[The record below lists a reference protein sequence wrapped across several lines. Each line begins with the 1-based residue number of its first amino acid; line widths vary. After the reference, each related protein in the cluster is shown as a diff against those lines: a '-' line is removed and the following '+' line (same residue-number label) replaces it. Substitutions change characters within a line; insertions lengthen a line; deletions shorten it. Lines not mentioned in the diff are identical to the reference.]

1 MQMGD
6 ESRDLRF
13 ERMMSHYGD
22 ALLRMCFLQ
31 LQDGEMA
38 RDAVQ
43 ETFLKAYLKW
53 DSFKGQS
60 SELTWLARIAI
71 NTCRDMRKTAWFRHF
86 KKNVNLEEVPEPGYV
101 QNFRDDTVLQAI
113 ARLLEKYRLAILLYY
128 YQELSQEEVAL
139 ALGVPVNTVK
149 TWLRR
154 AKELLRTQLEGWFLE

>member
-6 ESRDLRF
+6 ESRDLLF
-13 ERMMSHYGD
+13 ERMMSLHGD

-31 LQDGEMA
+31 LQDGELA

-43 ETFLKAYLKW
+43 ETFLKAYRKW
-53 DSFKGQS
+53 DSFRGQS
-60 SELTWLARIAI
+60 SELTWLTRIAI
-71 NTCRDMRKTAWFRHF
+71 NTCRDMRKTAWFRHLQ
-86 KKNVNLEEVPEPGYV
+86 KNVNLEDVPEPGYV
-101 QNFRDDTVLQAI
+101 QAFRDDTVLQAI
-113 ARLLEKYRLAILLYY
+113 AGLPEKYRLSILLYY

-139 ALGVPVNTVK
+139 ALRVPLNTVK